1 MITAVVLPVT
11 AGPHT
16 CRKKRT
22 AVPAVSHQDAVLLH
36 LLQFEGGSTRH
47 MQTVSAAHS
56 NCVST
61 CYGARNRVKCA
72 ARRLQFTSQNRVQH
86 VL

>member
-22 AVPAVSHQDAVLLH
+22 AVPADSHQDAVLLH
-36 LLQFEGGSTRH
+36 LLQFEGGSTRQSLQH
-47 MQTVSAAHS
+47 TQTASALAMEPE
-56 NCVST
+56 T
-61 CYGARNRVKCA
+61 G
-72 ARRLQFTSQNRVQH
+72 
-86 VL
+86 